1 MWVYSSVELPQV
13 MIGFNATPAVMQF
26 ATLKSQVAEGLRGAR
41 GFFTGATGE
50 AAGGAAAD
58 FVEGAGEDLAAGL
71 AADFAA
77 VLAAGFEAVGFAL
90 PAPSALA
97 PPTLPAA
104 DVTDA
109 NSLGLLVLEG
119 FFGARASDSASLRAI
134 SQWRA
139 SWPWGRP
146 SVSQIWCAS
155 SLIRFSSAL
164 ISTLPDITQF
174 E

>member
-1 MWVYSSVELPQV
+1 
-13 MIGFNATPAVMQF
+13 MQF

-41 GFFTGATGE
+41 GFFSGATGE
-50 AAGGAAAD
+50 DAVGVDVFVAEGFAEA
-58 FVEGAGEDLAAGL
+58 FVEDAAGL
-71 AADFAA
+71 AVDFAA
-77 VLAAGFEAVGFAL
+77 GFFSAALEAAGLAV
-90 PAPSALA
+90 PAPSAL
-97 PPTLPAA
+97 P

-109 NSLGLLVLEG
+109 NSLGLLVLDG
-119 FFGARASDSASLRAI
+119 FLGASASDSASLRAI

-139 SWPWGRP
+139 SCPWGLP

-164 ISTLPDITQF
+164 ISSLPDMTQF

>member
-1 MWVYSSVELPQV
+1 
-13 MIGFNATPAVMQF
+13 MQF

-41 GFFTGATGE
+41 GFFSA
-50 AAGGAAAD
+50 AAGEDAVGADALVVEDFAGA
-58 FVEGAGEDLAAGL
+58 FVEGAV
-71 AADFAA
+71 DFAA
-77 VLAAGFEAVGFAL
+77 GFTAALEATGLAV
-90 PAPSALA
+90 PAPSALPA
-97 PPTLPAA
+97 SALAPLVLPPPTLPAV

-109 NSLGLLVLEG
+109 SSLGLLVLDG
-119 FFGARASDSASLRAI
+119 FFGANASDSASLRAI

-139 SWPWGRP
+139 SWPSGLP

-164 ISTLPDITQF
+164 ISTLPNILQLKAMQF